1 MVHHPVSEI
10 DHLYSSEPRG
20 ASLRYKGLQTE
31 ARAFVERSLLPAHT
45 VPGPG
50 SSGSSKSSSKG
61 TPRPKASL
69 NSPSK
74 EGCLSPDS
82 SRERCATEVPDASAR
97 SSSVMFL
104 SQRARRILAPR
115 PNSTRPTRSLA
126 GLSPAAPNVSIG
138 SLYHADNL
146 LAQIFCHNAV
156 RRAHLRARRAVGVHP
171 DSVSA

>member
-1 MVHHPVSEI
+1 MVHHPVGEI
-10 DHLYSSEPRG
+10 DHLHGSEPRG

-82 SRERCATEVPDASAR
+82 SRDKCATDVPDASAR
-97 SSSVMFL
+97 ASSVMSRPL
-104 SQRARRILAPR
+104 RARRISAPS
-115 PNSTRPTRSLA
+115 PESTRPTRSSA
-126 GLSPAAPNVSIG
+126 GLSPAVPKVSMPL
-138 SLYHADNL
+138 LYHRDNL
-146 LAQIFCHNAV
+146 LAQTFCRDVVN
-156 RRAHLRARRAVGVHP
+156 GP
-171 DSVSA
+171 